1 MLYRNRMKRKNS
13 IDTTDI
19 LTDKV
24 LVDAEE

>member
-1 MLYRNRMKRKNS
+1 MNSYSNERKNS